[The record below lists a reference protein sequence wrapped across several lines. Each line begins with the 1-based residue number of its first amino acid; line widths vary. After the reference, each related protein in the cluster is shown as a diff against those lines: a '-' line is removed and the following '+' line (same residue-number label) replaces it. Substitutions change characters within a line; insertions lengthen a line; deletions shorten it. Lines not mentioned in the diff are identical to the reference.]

1 MKEEMNISQ
10 YLITLL
16 TEKGIY
22 LGYNIRIKSDSV
34 FGDHTIPLLVLIEF
48 IENLDPNSQKKI
60 RETLVRID
68 FQNGNI
74 LHFFKFLAEGMVKLK
89 FTETSTIS

>member
-1 MKEEMNISQ
+1 MSSEMNISQ

-16 TEKGIY
+16 TEKGID
-22 LGYNIRIKSDSV
+22 LGYNFKIKSDSV
-34 FGDHTIPLLVLIEF
+34 FGDHIIPLMVLVEF
-48 IENLDPNSQKKI
+48 IESLDPNSQKKI

-74 LHFFKFLAEGMVKLK
+74 LHFFKFMAEGMVKLK
-89 FTETSTIS
+89 FTETSIIS

>member
-1 MKEEMNISQ
+1 MSSEMNISQ

-16 TEKGIY
+16 TEKGID
-22 LGYNIRIKSDSV
+22 LGYNIKVKSDSV
-34 FGDHTIPLLVLIEF
+34 FGDHIIPMMVLVEF

-68 FQNGNI
+68 FQNGDI

-89 FTETSTIS
+89 FSETSFIS